1 MGSCPLNIAMIF
13 LMRESNHSTVLER
26 KTKRLNKQLGRQDLR
41 SQLAMRLPPRQVLA
55 RSIVRP
61 TKFLFR
67 SPIAFLISLYVSIVY
82 GTLYL
87 LFTTIP
93 DVFQNTYGFE
103 IQYTGLAY
111 LGLGLGMFLA
121 LGVVMKFN
129 DRTVL
134 HMRNK

>member
-1 MGSCPLNIAMIF
+1 MPPQHRYDLSHARIQPLHRPRAQNQKTQQTTRETRPPLAASNAASTPPGSRAQHRPPHKVSLPL
-13 LMRESNHSTVLER
+13 
-26 KTKRLNKQLGRQDLR
+26 
-41 SQLAMRLPPRQVLA
+41 
-55 RSIVRP
+55 
-61 TKFLFR
+61 
-67 SPIAFLISLYVSIVY
+67 
-82 GTLYL
+82 LYL